1 MTLENIDEIAQL
13 YGSYDTFDDCDTGCH
28 VSKWVFSEDGL
39 RCFVQEITEKEV
51 KEHNDLIAH
60 AVEVL
65 RRQVKPVLKSRP
77 QSKTLLTDDEILKV
91 AAKSP
96 PVHPWMLQGHVTL
109 GDLRKMTTDF
119 ARAIE
124 RKIWEEKE

>member
-1 MTLENIDEIAQL
+1 MNDEWIIETAERYGRLETLEDH
-13 YGSYDTFDDCDTGCH
+13 DTGCH

-51 KEHNDLIAH
+51 EEHNDLIAH

-65 RRQVKPVLKSRP
+65 RRQVKPASKSRQQP
-77 QSKTLLTDDEILKV
+77 KTPLADYEILQV
-91 AAKSP
+91 AAKAP
-96 PVHPWMLQGHVTL
+96 PVYPWLIQGDVTL
-109 GDLRKMTTDF
+109 DHVRKMAIDY

-124 RKIWEEKE
+124 RKIWEKA

>member
-1 MTLENIDEIAQL
+1 MTEENIIEMAKRYGQLENIDHGLA
-13 YGSYDTFDDCDTGCH
+13 
-28 VSKWVFSEDGL
+28 WVLSEDAL
-39 RCFVQEITEKEV
+39 LDFVQTAIQEETKEYR
-51 KEHNDLIAH
+51 DLIAH

-65 RRQVKPVLKSRP
+65 RRQVKPVLKSRQQP
-77 QSKTLLTDDEILKV
+77 KTPLADHEILQV

-96 PVHPWMLQGHVTL
+96 PVHPSMLQGYVTL